1 MPRLAPQR
9 EMRAKI
15 VKTCD
20 KINGI
25 CDRMGRTCEET
36 AATFG
41 KTIATDE
48 RIVRICGKTKESSV
62 MTGNKCDRMH
72 TPERVLGNCNRIG
85 KILGTTA
92 KICEVITVIY
102 EPIAK
107 IDVGIVMT
115 SKRIDRIGTT
125 IGKP

>member
-1 MPRLAPQR
+1 
-9 EMRAKI
+9 MRATI

-20 KINGI
+20 KISGI
-25 CDRMGRTCEET
+25 CDRIGRTCVET

-41 KTIATDE
+41 KTIATSE
-48 RIVRICGKTKESSV
+48 RIVRICGKTKEPSV

-72 TPERVLGNCNRIG
+72 TPGRVRGNCNRTG
-85 KILGTTA
+85 KILGTTV
-92 KICEVITVIY
+92 KICEAITVIY

-125 IGKP
+125 IDKT